1 MSDFRLSPGDRSANL
16 WARLKVHIEERL
28 QKARER
34 NDGDLDPVQTARLRG
49 EISCLK
55 RLLALGK
62 DESPPIPTADRSG
75 GL

>member
-1 MSDFRLSPGDRSANL
+1 VGS
-16 WARLKVHIEERL
+16 LKVHIEERL

-62 DESPPIPTADRSG
+62 DESPPIRRPIGAADCKARRKESTDGRSS
-75 GL
+75 